1 MKKILKKLL
10 CFLILPIALIA
21 VGCTG
26 STSNNPTQIEEEVK
40 PSEDSGSNQ
49 PDFSTDNP
57 IDTTNPETPA
67 EPDAPAEPV
76 EPDTPAE
83 PVEPDAPVE
92 PETPVEPVEPENTQ
106 YTITFEIVTAFEESC
121 SKEWFD
127 CPMELTKS
135 HPEFAIETNEG
146 ILIYISKDFGMTQFA
161 IHFKNKE
168 GKNIVTTQIDGK
180 QYLEI
185 DFYHTAMNNVYF
197 SINGKE
203 YEVENSGGMV
213 VKKTFRKEIEISEN
227 SIFSLDLDRM

>member
-1 MKKILKKLL
+1 M
-10 CFLILPIALIA
+10 ILPIALIA

-26 STSNNPTQIEEEVK
+26 SASNNPTQIEEEVK
-40 PSEDSGSNQ
+40 PSKDSGSNQ

-57 IDTTNPETPA
+57 SDTTNPETPA
-67 EPDAPAEPV
+67 EP
-76 EPDTPAE
+76 T
-83 PVEPDAPVE
+83 E
-92 PETPVEPVEPENTQ
+92 PETPVEPETTVESETPVEPENIQ

-168 GKNIVTTQIDGK
+168 GKNIVTTQIDGM

-213 VKKTFRKEIEISEN
+213 VKKTFVKEIEISEN